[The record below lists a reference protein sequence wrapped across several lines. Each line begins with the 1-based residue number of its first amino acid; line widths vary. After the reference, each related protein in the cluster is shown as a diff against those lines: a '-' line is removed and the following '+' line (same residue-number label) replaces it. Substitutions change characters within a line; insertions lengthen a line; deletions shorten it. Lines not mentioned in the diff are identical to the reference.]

1 LGWWLRYSVRHA
13 HRRKELDGMDRG
25 NSLLQVLVMLVSG
38 VLLAACAALI
48 VGGEPSGGHDTASRG
63 VAQTSHDAAITS
75 SINSRFVHDSEVDAL
90 AIRVTTWQGVV
101 TLQGSVRSQA
111 VAARAVDLAR
121 STPNVRRVVSRL
133 TVTP

>member
-1 LGWWLRYSVRHA
+1 M
-13 HRRKELDGMDRG
+13 KM
-25 NSLLQVLVMLVSG
+25 LLQVLLLLIAG
-38 VLLAACAALI
+38 VLLAGCTALV
-48 VGGEPSGGHDTASRG
+48 VGGAPAGGHDTAARSGAETSR
-63 VAQTSHDAAITS
+63 DAAITS
-75 SINSRFVHDSEVDAL
+75 SINSRFVRDREVDAL

-111 VAARAVDLAR
+111 AAARAVELAR